1 MRQSH
6 KGFTLVELLV
16 VIAIIGTLVAL
27 LLPAVQ
33 AARETARRTQ
43 CVNNLKQLALAA
55 TQMNDSQRKLPGYAN
70 ELVDITSPMSN
81 GFHTIGRRASWVVM
95 LFPYIEETSLWEE
108 WSGVFEVNNVHQNP
122 SAPELAGLIC
132 PSNSPE
138 TPGQPWLAYVGNAGW
153 AFTDPTR
160 QAPPSILNI
169 KSTDATDR
177 EYAANGVFFDNNRNP
192 NIGPLD
198 GRENGRDYPPQRV
211 SLGYI
216 QSNDGLSKTL
226 LFSES
231 VHTWYWCYGLDTSDS
246 DQDGRIEEQDDESQS
261 VMAEIP
267 DAKHLFGFVWSNQPQ
282 GVERIN
288 GDNYYDQLTTP
299 PGSMEDFAASGYEA
313 YAFPSSKHPN
323 GVNVAFADGRVVFLG
338 QMVDPTVYAML
349 MTSNS
354 SKSKF
359 YTYVNGTETQDRKVP
374 QPTDDQLL

>member
-55 TQMNDSQRKLPGYAN
+55 TQMNDSQRKLPGYSN

-108 WSGVFEVNNVHQNP
+108 WSGVFEGDNGHENP

-138 TPGQPWLAYVGNAGW
+138 TPGEPWLAYVGNAGW
-153 AFTDPTR
+153 AWWGSDKTIRDNPPDVI
-160 QAPPSILNI
+160 APVSPWN
-169 KSTDATDR
+169 R

-216 QSNDGLSKTL
+216 QSNDGLSKTV

-231 VHTWYWCYGLDTSDS
+231 VHTWYWCYGLDNSGS
-246 DQDGRIEEQDDESQS
+246 VSRQDDAST
-261 VMAEIP
+261 IP
-267 DAKHLFGFVWSNQPQ
+267 DTKHLFGFVWSNDPQ

-288 GDNYYDQLTTP
+288 GDNYYDDVKDVTGLDSP
-299 PGSMEDFAASGYEA
+299 PGSMQEFAASVFEP

-349 MTSNS
+349 MTSNR

-359 YTYVNGTETQDRKVP
+359 YTTVNSTETQDRKVP